1 MGAVIDGREGGT
13 LPPLYIRGGELQ
25 GIDHHSP
32 IASAQVKTCLL
43 LAGLS
48 AAGATSVTEP
58 RPSRDHTERMLLAA
72 GVPIAREGTMVT
84 VPGDSLPEPRDWVV
98 PGDLSSAFFLIA
110 AAVLVP
116 GSDLTITGVGLNP
129 TRVGALAVLRAMGAD
144 IDWAVDAEEV
154 EPSGTVTVRH
164 STLTATTIEA
174 VSIPGLLDEVPAL
187 ALLATQAEGTTE
199 FAGVA
204 ELRVKE
210 SDRIATMTAGL
221 RALGANVEAEGDVLR
236 VTGPAPLSGGTVDS
250 QGDHR
255 IALSFAVAALIAD
268 SDVRITGWSAVE
280 TSFPEFLDLLAG
292 ARRGR

>member
-1 MGAVIDGREGGT
+1 
-13 LPPLYIRGGELQ
+13 
-25 GIDHHSP
+25 
-32 IASAQVKTCLL
+32 
-43 LAGLS
+43 
-48 AAGATSVTEP
+48 
-58 RPSRDHTERMLLAA
+58 
-72 GVPIAREGTMVT
+72 
-84 VPGDSLPEPRDWVV
+84 
-98 PGDLSSAFFLIA
+98 
-110 AAVLVP
+110 
-116 GSDLTITGVGLNP
+116 
-129 TRVGALAVLRAMGAD
+129 MGAD

-199 FAGVA
+199 FAGIA

-221 RALGANVEAEGDVLR
+221 RALGAHVDAEGDVLR

-292 ARRGR
+292 ARRKR